1 MSLGLARTKKN
12 GRRPARNRRPHHV
25 ERLKHDPCFIIPVIM
40 ESNGEIIW
48 TTSELLRE
56 SSADTGRARRRDVR
70 SEM

>member
-1 MSLGLARTKKN
+1 
-12 GRRPARNRRPHHV
+12 
-25 ERLKHDPCFIIPVIM
+25 M

-56 SSADTGRARRRDVR
+56 AFAATGRARRRGVR